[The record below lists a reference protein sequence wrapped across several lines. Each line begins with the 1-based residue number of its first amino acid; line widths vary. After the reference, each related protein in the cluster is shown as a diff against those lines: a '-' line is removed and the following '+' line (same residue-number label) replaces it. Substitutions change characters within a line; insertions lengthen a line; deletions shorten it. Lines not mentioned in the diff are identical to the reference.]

1 MNLLSAIP
9 VWYYFVMLAL
19 TFMGAHVLAY
29 RPDAVPSRP
38 GLATAA
44 RIGSSLLLLLALIVV
59 QPDAPG
65 SILLAMGAS
74 VAGGIVSGRST
85 PPPAARKD
93 ERTRKPRSGGKNGA

>member
-1 MNLLSAIP
+1 MNVLSAIP
-9 VWYYFVMLAL
+9 VWLYFVMLAL

-29 RPDAVPSRP
+29 RPNAVPARP

-44 RIGSSLLLLLALIVV
+44 RIGASILLLIALTVV

-65 SILLAMGAS
+65 SILLALGAS

-85 PPPAARKD
+85 PPPAAKKENARQ
-93 ERTRKPRSGGKNGA
+93 RRSGGKKGA

>member
-9 VWYYFVMLAL
+9 VWLYFVMLAL

-29 RPDAVPSRP
+29 RPNAVPSRP

-44 RIGSSLLLLLALIVV
+44 RVGASILLLIALIVV

-65 SILLAMGAS
+65 SILLAIGAA

-85 PPPAARKD
+85 PPPAAKKD
-93 ERTRKPRSGGKNGA
+93 EARKPGTGGKKGA